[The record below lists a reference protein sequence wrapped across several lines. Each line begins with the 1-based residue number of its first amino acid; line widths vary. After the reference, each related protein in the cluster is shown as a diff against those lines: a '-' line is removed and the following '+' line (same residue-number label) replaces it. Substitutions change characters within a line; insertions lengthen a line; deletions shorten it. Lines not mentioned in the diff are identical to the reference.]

1 MQNFKVI
8 SGTDYMAR
16 SREPINNNFKT
27 LMSNFSGDSF
37 PTSELQPNMTCY
49 RTDQNKLYRLGSDLR
64 TWRMEVDYT
73 DGSAV
78 SPNARHAEKS
88 DNATEANALLAGH
101 IVDIQLDN
109 SKTGLEVTRSQN
121 GKETKESMVFNL
133 AKEAIRDM
141 FYPVG
146 HVIFSASSTNPSEYI
161 GGTWKQISE
170 GTFIVAAGDSAK
182 YRQGTTGGEAEHVL
196 SIDEMPSHKHDN
208 TISVSTKD
216 ASVPDHIHATG
227 YHNGNNTGRWLSTG
241 GTATDYPLKSGTT
254 GAYWNG
260 SGGGGNSGQSTKGL
274 NLITSLAKADSN
286 SVYESHNHGVE
297 ASVEIANTGG
307 GKAHNNLPPYLAM
320 YIWQRIA

>member
-1 MQNFKVI
+1 MQDFKVI

-121 GKETKESMVFNL
+121 GKETKESVVFSL

-182 YRQGTTGGEAEHVL
+182 YRQGATGGEAEHVL
-196 SIDEMPSHKHDN
+196 TVDEMPSHKHGVGIGSVGGHTHTRGTMN
-208 TISVSTKD
+208 ITGNISAKAHSDTLSG
-216 ASVPDHIHATG
+216 AFSVNSGG
-227 YHNGNNTGRWLSTG
+227 YGI
-241 GTATDYPLKSGTT
+241 
-254 GAYWNG
+254 
-260 SGGGGNSGQSTKGL
+260 SGGGSKFYHGSTISMSASQAWTGE
-274 NLITSLAKADSN
+274 TSSN
-286 SVYESHNHGVE
+286 GGHTHSVTEQNV
-297 ASVEIANTGG
+297 GG